1 MDCYI
6 SLGDKCVELAN
17 AFVKSGNCFKL
28 SVMIGELHFSALST
42 MEPAR
47 AKSMEKGKKTG
58 KMMNKKSPL
67 ALRWNGRRWKAF
79 LEEKRPPLLL

>member
-6 SLGDKCVELAN
+6 YLGDKCVELAN

-28 SVMIGELHFSALST
+28 SVRIGELHFSASST

-47 AKSMEKGKKTG
+47 ANSMEKGKKTE
-58 KMMNKKSPL
+58 KRKNKSPL
-67 ALRWNGRRWKAF
+67 ALRQNGRR
-79 LEEKRPPLLL
+79 